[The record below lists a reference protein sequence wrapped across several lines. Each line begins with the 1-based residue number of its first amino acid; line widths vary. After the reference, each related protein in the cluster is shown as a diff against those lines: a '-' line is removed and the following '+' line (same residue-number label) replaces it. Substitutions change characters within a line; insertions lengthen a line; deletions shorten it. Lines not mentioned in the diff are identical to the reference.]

1 LIHIYIKNGN
11 IDQIAR
17 RICSLDSIES
27 VRIRIGNDTMDK
39 FDSQVGL
46 GHLKLIHLNDSRDKF
61 FSRRDRHEHVGLEE
75 IGKEGFNAFLK
86 HKSNLRL
93 LLSKNQSTIT
103 ARYWIKL
110 LQAVLCQ
117 RVFI

>member
-1 LIHIYIKNGN
+1 
-11 IDQIAR
+11 
-17 RICSLDSIES
+17 
-27 VRIRIGNDTMDK
+27 
-39 FDSQVGL
+39 VGL
-46 GHLKLIHLNDSRDKF
+46 G
-61 FSRRDRHEHVGLEE
+61 E